1 MKKPDLIFACEL
13 EPDKLIK
20 LFDTEKIIQQL
31 IELKARISLGLLDL
45 SIQRAKVVQKLN
57 RAGIPVT
64 AWLLLPKEEGY
75 WFNLENVG
83 AATRRYGEFK
93 KWTLEN
99 NLQWASIG
107 LDIEP
112 DINLV
117 KQITTSRIKGII
129 ELLGRLF
136 SLRRN
141 SAALN
146 TYIAL
151 IAQMRI
157 DGHYIES
164 YQIPLVVDEREIGS
178 SILQRTLG
186 IVDLPV
192 DREILMLYSSI
203 AKKHDPGFLWSYASE
218 AQGIGIG
225 STGGGVVIEGHG
237 ELESITAEEYE
248 RDLLL
253 AFRHTNQIFI
263 FSLEGCVK
271 QKILEK
277 LLHFNWNAD
286 VKIPKRS
293 AFWIGVIRTIAQI
306 FAWIFSHFFILFF
319 AIVLFILLIK

>member
-1 MKKPDLIFACEL
+1 
-13 EPDKLIK
+13 
-20 LFDTEKIIQQL
+20 
-31 IELKARISLGLLDL
+31 
-45 SIQRAKVVQKLN
+45 
-57 RAGIPVT
+57 
-64 AWLLLPKEEGY
+64 LLLPKVEGY

-112 DINLV
+112 DINLI
-117 KQITTSRIKGII
+117 QQLTTSQVKGVFH
-129 ELLGRLF
+129 LLSKLF
-136 SLRRN
+136 SLHGN
-141 SAALN
+141 SSAAN
-146 TYIAL
+146 MYSTL
-151 IAQMRI
+151 ITQMRI
-157 DGHYIES
+157 DGYSIES

-178 SILQRTLG
+178 SILRKTLG
-186 IVDLPV
+186 IIDLPV

-203 AKKHDPGFLWSYASE
+203 AKKHDPGFLWSYAPE

-237 ELESITAEEYE
+237 ELESITGKELE

-253 AFRHTNQIFI
+253 ANQYTDHIFI

-271 QKILEK
+271 QELLKK

-286 VKIPKRS
+286 VKVPKRS
-293 AFWIGVIRTIAQI
+293 AFWIGVMRTIGQI
-306 FAWIFSHFFILFF
+306 FYDFYHLIICDINLHSLDQIVEKKRQRCRFFISSGKHQGFPPHAAKVVSRYYLRRPRRH
-319 AIVLFILLIK
+319 